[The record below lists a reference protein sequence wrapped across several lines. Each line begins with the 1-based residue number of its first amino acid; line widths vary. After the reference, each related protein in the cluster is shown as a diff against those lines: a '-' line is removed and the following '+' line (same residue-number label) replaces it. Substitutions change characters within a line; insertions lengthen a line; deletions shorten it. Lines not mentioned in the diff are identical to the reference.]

1 VKDQDSRHWYY
12 VNGVGTY
19 DTIFAKKNLQQSKF
33 SIGKKLED
41 FKFERGYAKD
51 IDYWLKERLLRLRKK
66 YRYIR
71 LFFSGGKDSLI
82 ILQQAIKHNIFIDE
96 IVYILDEIDFD
107 FKLFPQ
113 YEGNIEVKFMAED
126 YLKIIAPQIP
136 KTKITKLTYSEKHY
150 YAKYSDPNWIRKD
163 CLYDYLIHRPELS
176 FWENINPKFKLLE
189 DIEDRCDLI
198 GGVIPH
204 YWYNAEIEKWQ
215 FCYANTQ
222 MFNSMY
228 DTGEDFFAS
237 DDCPELL
244 NAFVEEMTI
253 NLEKQSIYPGKFSLG
268 DARQRRSH
276 SSIFDFNIINIEKEI
291 PKKEYNEILKATE
304 HPSWYFQDYKG
315 FFLLIN
321 RLNPLKKSVD
331 FYLNGTDWNLVL
343 ESEKV
348 PALITK
354 TFTIN

>member
-1 VKDQDSRHWYY
+1 MKDAESRHWYY

-66 YRYIR
+66 YGYIR

-82 ILQQAIKHNIFIDE
+82 ILQQVIKHNIFIDE
-96 IVYILDEIDFD
+96 IVYVLEDANFNVP
-107 FKLFPQ
+107 LFPQ
-113 YEGNIEVKFMAED
+113 FNGNVETLSQGEE
-126 YLKIIAPQIP
+126 YLKKVQGQLPR
-136 KTKITKLTYSEKHY
+136 TKITKLVLLEEHY
-150 YAKYSDPNWIRKD
+150 QHKYKDPNWIHKS
-163 CLYDYLIHRPELS
+163 CLYPFLIHRPELS
-176 FWENINPKFKLLE
+176 FWENINPEFKLLE

-198 GGVIPH
+198 GGSIPH
-204 YWYNAEIEKWQ
+204 YWYNTEIAKWQ
-215 FCYANTQ
+215 FCYVNTQ
-222 MFNSMY
+222 MFNSMHA
-228 DTGEDFFAS
+228 TGEDFFAS

-244 NAFVEEMTI
+244 NAFVEDMTI
-253 NLEKQSIYPGKFSLG
+253 NLEKQHLYPSRFSLG
-268 DARQRRSH
+268 DSRQRRSY
-276 SSIFDFNIINIEKEI
+276 SSIFDFDIINIDKEI
-291 PKKEYNEILKATE
+291 PKKEYNLIFKATE
-304 HPSWYFQDYKG
+304 HPSWYFQDYKS

-321 RLNPLKKSVD
+321 RLNPFKKSVD

-343 ESEKV
+343 ESEKL
-348 PALITK
+348 PGLITK